1 MNNYYYFNPYD
12 IQTKGID
19 KPYEEQLKM
28 LKDEIG
34 TADAIL
40 IGAGAGLSTAAG
52 LTYSG
57 ERFDKYFFDFRDK
70 YGIRDIYSGGFYP
83 FKAEEEYWAW
93 WSRHIYFNRFIDAPT
108 DVYPNLLSLVKDKD
122 YFVLTTNVDH
132 QFQRAGFDKKRMFY
146 TQGDYGL
153 LQSIDPKLPNTFDN
167 EEIIM
172 NMMEDQGFVKNDEG
186 VFELPKDGKIKMDIS
201 SKLIPVCP
209 DDGKRMVPNLRADD
223 TFVEDAGWHRA
234 NERYNDFCRRHENM
248 HVLYLELGVGMNT
261 PVIIKFPFWREVEHN
276 KKAFYA
282 CINYGDAGTD
292 RSIAD
297 RSICMD
303 EDIAKVLRDLM
314 K

>member
-1 MNNYYYFNPYD
+1 MSNYFFFNPYD

-19 KPYEEQLKM
+19 KPYDEQIKLLKN
-28 LKDEIG
+28 EID

-83 FKAEEEYWAW
+83 FPTEEEYWAW
-93 WSRHIYFNRFIDAPT
+93 WSRHIYFNRYIDAPS
-108 DVYPNLLSLVKDKD
+108 DVYPNLLKLVKDKD

-153 LQSIDPKLPNTFDN
+153 LQSVDPELPNTFDN
-167 EEIIM
+167 EEIVM
-172 NMMEDQGFVKNDEG
+172 KMMEDQGFVKNSEG
-186 VFELPKDGKIKMDIS
+186 IFELPEDGKIRMEIS
-201 SKLIPVCP
+201 SDLIPVCP
-209 DDGKRMVPNLRADD
+209 DDGRKMTTNLRADD
-223 TFVEDAGWHRA
+223 SFVEDAGWHAA
-234 NERYNDFCRRHENM
+234 NQRYNEFCSKHEKQ

-261 PVIIKFPFWREVEHN
+261 PVIIKFPFWKAVERN

-282 CINYGDAGTD
+282 CINYGDAGCD
-292 RSIAD
+292 KAIAKRSL
-297 RSICMD
+297 CMD
-303 EDIAKVLRDLM
+303 EDIAKVLRELI
-314 K
+314 